1 MNATTTA
8 VNEFETSAKRRKR
21 GLFFWVS
28 RGLLGLSVGLFALVA
43 SSALYEAVSA
53 PGDAERFPV
62 PGQLVT
68 VNGRTMHLN
77 CSGTSDGST
86 DITVILEAG
95 ANIWSDTWAVVQPD
109 LGKLTR
115 TCSYDRA
122 GYGWSQPSVNPPTPE
137 QGAHDLH
144 ALLGAAEIAPPYVL
158 VGHSMGGKYIRLFA
172 SLYPDEVAGL
182 VFVDA
187 RHESME
193 PQGRTPE
200 QHLADREAYESSL
213 GLYRTLRQLGVAR
226 LVGLQLGRALDPTL
240 ENYPDDVAY
249 RMVLFSTYE
258 QTLQTMMGES
268 SHNMDSDALL
278 SASEL
283 PENLPIIVLTAKN
296 SLENE
301 GWEAG
306 QAALAALTN
315 NSVWEI
321 VPDSSHNIHAEQPA
335 AVVEAVG
342 RMLNTIQS
350 NQPLKKAS

>member
-1 MNATTTA
+1 
-8 VNEFETSAKRRKR
+8 
-21 GLFFWVS
+21 
-28 RGLLGLSVGLFALVA
+28 
-43 SSALYEAVSA
+43 
-53 PGDAERFPV
+53 
-62 PGQLVT
+62 
-68 VNGRTMHLN
+68 MHLN
-77 CSGTSDGST
+77 CSGTADGST
-86 DITVILEAG
+86 EITVILEAG
-95 ANIWSDTWAVVQPD
+95 ANIWSDTWAVAQPE

-122 GYGWSQPSVNPPTPE
+122 GYGWSQPSINPPTPE
-137 QGAHDLH
+137 QGARDLH

-158 VGHSMGGKYIRLFA
+158 VGHSMGGKTIRLFT

-200 QHLADREAYESSL
+200 QNLADREAYESSL

-226 LVGLQLGRALDPTL
+226 LFGLQLGRALDPML

-258 QTLQTMMGES
+258 QTLQTMMAES
-268 SHNMDSDALL
+268 RYSTDSDVVL
-278 SASEL
+278 SASQL
-283 PENLPIIVLTAKN
+283 PENLPIIVLTAES
-296 SLENE
+296 SLERD

-306 QAALAALTN
+306 QEALAVLTN

-321 VPDSSHNIHAEQPA
+321 VSDSGHNIHAEQPA
-335 AVVEAVG
+335 AVVEAIG
-342 RMLNTIQS
+342 DMLNAVQYG
-350 NQPLKKAS
+350 QPLNLQN